1 MGCTCASGGWGVK
14 WGVVGRALV
23 EQALVE
29 QALVGQGVVAG
40 LLGVGVVE
48 QAHCV

>member
-14 WGVVGRALV
+14 WEVVGR
-23 EQALVE
+23 ALVE

>member
-1 MGCTCASGGWGVK
+1 MCASGGWGV
-14 WGVVGRALV
+14 V
-23 EQALVE
+23 EQALVGVVEEELVE

-48 QAHCV
+48 QVHCV